1 MSKNLYEATILQLK
15 GRALEAYAALDL
27 LLKNPT
33 GIPDHSNW
41 VDEIVRHAKTLAEN
55 ENAIVKLQQYFGK
68 QMQSPAPQ
76 SKKMSTSE
84 NPEKKEQLK
93 QIMAETLKKRQK
105 ELYPMEDEASVIA
118 VDAAA
123 TPKKKSKKTKP
134 NVQ

>member
-15 GRALEAYAALDL
+15 GRALEAYAALEL

-41 VDEIVRHAKTLAEN
+41 VDEIIGHTRTLAEN
-55 ENAIVKLQQYFGK
+55 ENAIIKLQQYFGK
-68 QMQSPAPQ
+68 HFQDEAP
-76 SKKMSTSE
+76 KKAAVKSHPQTDE
-84 NPEKKEQLK
+84 QKELK
-93 QIMAETLKKRQK
+93 QRMMETLKKRQK

-134 NVQ
+134 NV